1 MPSGIPGA
9 SSIRSSSSVAG
20 AAAQGTDPFGVTHFR
35 PIGQTG
41 QFRLQRLW
49 KSIKYEE
56 VYLKAYESVSGAKAN
71 LGACLN
77 FFNTRRPHPSLD
89 GKTPHTIY
97 YNGLPQEKISALFPG
112 YLPGGGPVDNP
123 TLQGYTYLCGDPV
136 QSNGGRLC
144 KPCVTSGN
152 HR

>member
-1 MPSGIPGA
+1 
-9 SSIRSSSSVAG
+9 
-20 AAAQGTDPFGVTHFR
+20 VTHFR

-71 LGACLN
+71 FGACLN

-89 GKTPHTIY
+89 GKTPDTIY
-97 YNGLPQEKISALFPG
+97 YNGLPQERIAA
-112 YLPGGGPVDNP
+112 
-123 TLQGYTYLCGDPV
+123 
-136 QSNGGRLC
+136 
-144 KPCVTSGN
+144 
-152 HR
+152 